1 MTFRIKRI
9 YDPAGP
15 TDGTRVLVD
24 RLWPRGVKKADAHLD
39 AWLKDVAPSPA
50 LRQWF
55 QHDPERFDTF
65 RKRYLGEIKGN
76 AAVTELRKLGQRK
89 TVTLLYAAHDPQI
102 NHARVLQA
110 ALSRRQTPTAPKRR
124 AAARS

>member
-9 YDPAGP
+9 YEPSSS

-24 RLWPRGVKKADAHLD
+24 RLWPRGVKKANAHID
-39 AWLKDVAPSPA
+39 AWMKDVAPSPA

-55 QHDPERFDTF
+55 QHDPERFDAF
-65 RKRYLGEIKGN
+65 RKRYLSELKN
-76 AAVTELRKLGQRK
+76 YAALADLRKHGKAK
-89 TVTLLYAAHDPQI
+89 TVTLLYAAHDPLI

-110 ALSRRQTPTAPKRR
+110 ALS
-124 AAARS
+124 